1 MSLETFE
8 FVVDLVRENIQKHLT
23 TFRDSIKVENR
34 VAIGIW
40 RRATGNSYRTVSKVF
55 GFGKSTVIKIT
66 ADFVKELVRSTS
78 RLIKFPKANCETA
91 SAVQL
96 FKSFCNCSLPQVLG
110 AIDGARIE
118 ILKTR

>member
-1 MSLETFE
+1 M
-8 FVVDLVRENIQKHLT
+8 
-23 TFRDSIKVENR
+23 
-34 VAIGIW
+34 
-40 RRATGNSYRTVSKVF
+40 F

-66 ADFVKELVRSTS
+66 ADFVKELVRSAS
-78 RLIKFPKANCETA
+78 RLINFPKANCKTA

-118 ILKTR
+118 ILETG

>member
-1 MSLETFE
+1 MSLKTFE
-8 FVVDLVRENIQKHLT
+8 FVVDLVRENVQKHLT
-23 TFRDSIKVENR
+23 TFRDSIKVENC

-40 RRATGNSYRTVSKVF
+40 RRATRNSYRTVSKVF

-66 ADFVKELVRSTS
+66 VDFVKELVRSAS

-91 SAVQL
+91 STVQL
-96 FKSFCNCSLPQVLG
+96 LKSFSNCSLPQVLG
-110 AIDGARIE
+110 AIDGARIK

>member
-8 FVVDLVRENIQKHLT
+8 FVVDLVLENIQKHLT
-23 TFRDSIKVENR
+23 TFRDTIKVENP

-40 RRATGNSYRTVSKVF
+40 RRETRNSYRAVSKVF

-66 ADFVKELVRSTS
+66 ADFVKGLVRSAS
-78 RLIKFPKANCETA
+78 RLIKFPKTNCETA

-96 FKSFCNCSLPQVLG
+96 FKSFCNGSLPQVLG